1 MRHVRESLWNHTL
14 SLFFYPFYVVNVHVF
29 YFILFFQILTVKTIT
44 VLDPMV
50 VTTQEGHTSCERHN
64 NWSQHLEIEYMNFSS
79 YVQIISMMWNSNKN
93 LPLFAKQNYLQS
105 AVKST
110 NKKSSSFF
118 IFLLLHHSDPAT
130 VSSRYLFIFILFF
143 RFFFLFIIFST
154 TPQNS
159 FFFFSSF
166 GESLDMAALISW
178 SGEYARMKPII
189 STLIVVRR
197 GLDGPIT

>member
-1 MRHVRESLWNHTL
+1 M
-14 SLFFYPFYVVNVHVF
+14 FFYFY
-29 YFILFFQILTVKTIT
+29 LFFQILTVKTIT

-50 VTTQEGHTSCERHN
+50 VPSQEGHTSCERHN

-105 AVKST
+105 AAKST

-130 VSSRYLFIFILFF
+130 VSSRYLFIFIL
-143 RFFFLFIIFST
+143 IF
-154 TPQNS
+154 S
-159 FFFFSSF
+159 FFFFFFNFFYNSSKLFFFFPSF

-178 SGEYARMKPII
+178 SGEYARMKHII

-197 GLDGPIT
+197 GLNGPIT